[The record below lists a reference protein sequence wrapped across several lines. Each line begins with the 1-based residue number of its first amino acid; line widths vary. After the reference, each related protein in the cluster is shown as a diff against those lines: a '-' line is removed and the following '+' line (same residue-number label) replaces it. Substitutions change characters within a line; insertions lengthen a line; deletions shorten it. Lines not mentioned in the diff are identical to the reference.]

1 MSKMR
6 IMKDTLPKIIV
17 VLGPTASGKTALG
30 IRLAKKYGGEVV
42 SADSRQVY
50 RGMDIGTAK
59 PPSDEEEKG
68 KKRGGKGEE
77 KRIRIVDG
85 VPHYLIDVVDP
96 DEPFSVAD
104 WKQMALEATRG
115 IIRRGHLPIV
125 VGGTGLYIQSVVDN
139 IEPPRIAANP
149 TLRATLESKSLPELQ
164 RMLKRYDP
172 DAAKRID
179 IKNPR
184 RIIRALEVAIMTGQP
199 FLSQRK
205 KGKPLFDVLEI
216 GINVSRSGLYR
227 RIDERVDEQIRAG
240 LVEEVRGLVARY
252 GPDLS
257 ALTAIGYRQIILH
270 LNEKMT
276 LDRAVERIKFDT
288 HAYARRQMTWFRR
301 DKRIRWIHNSEEAE
315 PLAVEFL
322 SK

>member
-1 MSKMR
+1 
-6 IMKDTLPKIIV
+6 MKPQKLIV
-17 VLGPTASGKTALG
+17 VIGPTASGKTALG

-59 PPSDEEEKG
+59 PVCG
-68 KKRGGKGEE
+68 VQRGRCSVE
-77 KRIRIVDG
+77 G
-85 VPHYLIDVVDP
+85 VRHHLIDVVDP
-96 DEPFSVAD
+96 DEQFSVAD